1 MEHWY
6 PQNPSENSF
15 ASWDDKDTF
24 GNLCIISR
32 SVNSKFSNLSPE
44 SKMKS
49 YEKMVKKGSLKLR
62 IMGEIIQH
70 GSNEE
75 WRNTLCQEHENE
87 MINILKSACEIQN

>member
-1 MEHWY
+1 
-6 PQNPSENSF
+6 
-15 ASWDDKDTF
+15 
-24 GNLCIISR
+24 
-32 SVNSKFSNLSPE
+32 
-44 SKMKS
+44 
-49 YEKMVKKGSLKLR
+49 MVKKGSLKLR